1 MNPIEVGDVT
11 PCIYKSEEELEE
23 FHFPLWE

>member
-11 PCIYKSEEELEE
+11 PCIYNLEEELEE
-23 FHFPLWE
+23 FHFSVWE